1 MARSQS
7 RAQRK
12 TVFIKAHL
20 KAGEHW
26 RDITIGN
33 VSASGLM
40 VKSRVAPQVGS
51 YAEVRRRGIV
61 IIGEVVWSMSTRF
74 GLRSLEPIDVEALT
88 AESGL
93 STNQTRSQEPVRRGL
108 WHWRKK

>member
-1 MARSQS
+1 M
-7 RAQRK
+7 
-12 TVFIKAHL
+12 FIKAHL

-74 GLRSLEPIDVEALT
+74 GLRSLAPIDVEALT

-93 STNQTRSQEPVRRGL
+93 SPNQTRS
-108 WHWRKK
+108 

>member
-1 MARSQS
+1 MAWPRS

-20 KAGEHW
+20 KVGDDW
-26 RDITIGN
+26 RDVTIGN
-33 VSASGLM
+33 VSVSGLM
-40 VKSRVAPQVGS
+40 VKSRIAPKVGS
-51 YAEVRRRGIV
+51 HAEVRRRGIV
-61 IIGEVVWSMSTRF
+61 ITGAVVWSMSTRF
-74 GLRSLEPIDVEALT
+74 GLRSLAPIDVEALT

-93 STNQTRSQEPVRRGL
+93 SANQTRSQEPVRRSL